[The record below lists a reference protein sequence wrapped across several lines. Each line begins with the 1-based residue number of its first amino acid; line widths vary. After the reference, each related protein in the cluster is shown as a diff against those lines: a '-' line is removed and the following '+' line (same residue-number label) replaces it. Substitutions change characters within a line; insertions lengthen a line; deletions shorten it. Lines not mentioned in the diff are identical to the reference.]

1 MKLFVDTANL
11 EDIARALQGG
21 FVRGITTNPSLL
33 AKEPKSGYLEHMKR
47 IVKIAES
54 SGGDASLSIEVF
66 TDGHCEMV
74 RQAQQFWDELAY
86 PNLAIKIHVS
96 HRGQDNLGVI
106 KELSGKGIAVN
117 CTACVTP
124 LQAMMAAAAGARYV
138 SIFYNRVK
146 DGGHEAAFASE
157 RHALLESRIVEPSDF
172 DANTVV
178 RETRQLLGADYP
190 AEIIVGSVRSVLD
203 IKQAGLAG
211 AHIVTVPP
219 KFFGPALQH
228 YKTDQAVDQFFADFE
243 NWVSEEVGARQA

>member
-11 EDIARALQGG
+11 EDITRALQGG

-54 SGGDASLSIEVF
+54 FGGSASLSIEVF
-66 TDGHCEMV
+66 TDDHCQMIA
-74 RQAQQFWDELAY
+74 QGQQFWDELGY

-96 HRGQDNLGVI
+96 HCGQDNLAVV
-106 KELSGKGIAVN
+106 KELTARGIAVN

-124 LQAMMAAAAGARYV
+124 LQALMAAAAGARYV

-146 DGGHEAAFASE
+146 DGGLEAAFEAQ
-157 RHALLESRIVEPSDF
+157 RHALLDGRIVEPSDF
-172 DANTVV
+172 DPNCVV
-178 RETRQLLGADYP
+178 RETRQLIESDYP

-219 KFFGPALQH
+219 KFFASAWQH
-228 YKTDQAVDQFFADFE
+228 YKTDQAIDQFFADFK
-243 NWVSEEVGARQA
+243 NWMTER

>member
-11 EDIARALQGG
+11 DDIARALEGG

-54 SGGDASLSIEVF
+54 HGGEASLSIEVF
-66 TDGHCEMV
+66 TDDHCEMI

-86 PNLAIKIHVS
+86 ANLAIKIHVS
-96 HRGQDNLGVI
+96 HRGQDNLRVV
-106 KELSGKGIAVN
+106 KELSGRGIAVN

-124 LQAMMAAAAGARYV
+124 LQGLLAAAAGARYV

-146 DGGHEAAFASE
+146 DGGREPGFEAE
-157 RHALLESRIVEPSDF
+157 RRALLEGRILDAADF
-172 DANTVV
+172 DANSVV
-178 RETRQLLGADYP
+178 RETRSLIDPDYP

-219 KFFGPALQH
+219 KFFAPALRH
-228 YKTDQAVDQFFADFE
+228 YKTDQAVDQFFTDFQ
-243 NWVSEEVGARQA
+243 NWTSEEVAAPGA